1 MGEEKKN
8 EEHLMWVKM
17 RGYPYW
23 PAKFADEK
31 YARKE
36 VLAAR
41 KDTRQKLVYF
51 FGSHD
56 FGWFNQEEVMPWTEN
71 YERFISKSKAKNFLA
86 AIEEAQSSTPNIE
99 VDVMR
104 KDKESEIRHE
114 TRRTQGLSSSSESEV
129 EQELGE
135 KAESESENED
145 ENENENE
152 DEYEDKMDIDKVEDD
167 VIQEEKPNKK
177 KKKENDQKSKSKGLE
192 DDSNEKKNEKKRK
205 SIKRKNNLI
214 TWILMKLTI
223 LLRNQ
228 RKEN

>member
-1 MGEEKKN
+1 
-8 EEHLMWVKM
+8 M

-56 FGWFNQEEVMPWTEN
+56 FGWFNQDEVMPWTEN

-86 AIEEAQSSTPNIE
+86 AIEEAQNSSPTIE
-99 VDVMR
+99 VEVMR

-135 KAESESENED
+135 KAESESENEND
-145 ENENENE
+145 ENENE

-177 KKKENDQKSKSKGLE
+177 KKKEKDQKK
-192 DDSNEKKNEKKRK
+192 
-205 SIKRKNNLI
+205 
-214 TWILMKLTI
+214 
-223 LLRNQ
+223 
-228 RKEN
+228 